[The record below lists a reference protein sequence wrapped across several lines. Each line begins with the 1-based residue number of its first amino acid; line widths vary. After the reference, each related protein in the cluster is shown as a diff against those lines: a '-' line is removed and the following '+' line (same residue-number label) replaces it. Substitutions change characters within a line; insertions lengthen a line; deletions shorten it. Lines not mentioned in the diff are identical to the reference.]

1 MQPLVLSPKVW
12 MCMPRSALA
21 SLPETFQLMVVSA
34 ASEACSKVTVP
45 LTLESPRMTATAGRV
60 VSYWSWSSNAAVMA
74 DWTERA
80 SCCAVRL
87 DETTRPCHRRD
98 RPRRLVHLNARRHVG

>member
-60 VSYWSWSSNAAVMA
+60 VSYMLELQCRR
-74 DWTERA
+74 DGRLDGA
-80 SCCAVRL
+80 SELLCCAV

-98 RPRRLVHLNARRHVG
+98 RPRRPVHLNARRHVG